1 MNRMTQVGMGLMT
14 LGLVGLLWK
23 GPRGEEGGVKG
34 VAEPVVEVVAETAEA
49 KAESSTDQPPGV
61 EEGVAKAAEGAAVKV
76 AEVSGEGEAD
86 PAAVLAELR
95 GNDVE
100 LVYQLGQDIT
110 ELTPEGRARLKA
122 EWEGQVGQDEV
133 AGQ

>member
-23 GPRGEEGGVKG
+23 GPRAEEGVKG
-34 VAEPVVEVVAETAEA
+34 GAEPVVEAVAEPTQEQQERS
-49 KAESSTDQPPGV
+49 KDQPPGV
-61 EEGVAKAAEGAAVKV
+61 EQAAGKGGEGAAVKGV
-76 AEVSGEGEAD
+76 EETGEGEAN

-100 LVYQLGQDIT
+100 LAYQLGQDIT

-122 EWEGQVGQDEV
+122 EWEGQVAQDEV